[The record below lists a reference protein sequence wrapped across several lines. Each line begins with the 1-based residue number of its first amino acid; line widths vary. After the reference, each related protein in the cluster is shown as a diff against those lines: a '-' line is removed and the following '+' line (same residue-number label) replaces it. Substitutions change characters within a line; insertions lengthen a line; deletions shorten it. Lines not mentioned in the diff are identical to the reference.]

1 MQVERQPNVR
11 RPPYP
16 EAAAS
21 WMIGAA
27 KARVLD
33 LGSGN
38 GGFAQMLFDLG
49 HGVFCLDR
57 QAETVAAVA
66 ARLGTN
72 LHVAAR
78 VESLPFL
85 SRQFD
90 VVTASQSLHRF
101 APGLALTEIAR
112 VLRPGGHLAV
122 AYNTRDDTVPWVT
135 RLIGLMQQAYP
146 DSMIGDYGVDALDAV
161 EESPYFTQLARK
173 NFRNW
178 VPITRGGL
186 IAMVERRPSTEK
198 LAADVRTQL
207 LAEVGNLY
215 DTSARPPEPLLLPYQ
230 ASCWR
235 AVVDHTGLV
244 LDDDDVDALEI
255 RL

>member
-1 MQVERQPNVR
+1 MQSTR
-11 RPPYP
+11 RSPYP
-16 EAAAS
+16 EAAPV
-21 WMIGAA
+21 WMVGES

-38 GGFAQMLFDLG
+38 GAFAQMLFDLG
-49 HGVFCLDR
+49 HEVFGLDR
-57 QAETVAAVA
+57 HPETVATLAR
-66 ARLGTN
+66 RLGTK

-85 SRQFD
+85 SCHFD

-122 AYNTRDDTVPWVT
+122 AYNTRDDTVPWVK
-135 RLIGLMQQAYP
+135 RLIGLMRQADA
-146 DSMIGDYGVDALDAV
+146 DSMVGDFGVDALEAV
-161 EESPYFTQLARK
+161 AESPYFTQLERR

-178 VPITRGGL
+178 VPTTRDGL
-186 IAMVERRPSTEK
+186 IAMVERRPSTALLAPDVRAEL
-198 LAADVRTQL
+198 LAA
-207 LAEVGNLY
+207 VGNLY

-244 LDDDDVDALEI
+244 LDEDVDHLEI
-255 RL
+255 KL